1 MMVRRRD
8 VSVVRLHDFTQE
20 RCSDISKVPNH
31 NASSKSQIETPSED
45 GVVGLHHVSE
55 LRCRD
60 PLLVRL
66 DDVLK
71 LRCHD
76 IQLVGFI

>member
-1 MMVRRRD
+1 MVRRQD
-8 VSVVRLHDFTQE
+8 VSVVLLHDVTQE
-20 RCSDISKVPNH
+20 CCSDVSKIPNH
-31 NASSKSQIETPSED
+31 NLSSKSQIETPSEVA
-45 GVVGLHHVSE
+45 VVGLHHLSE
-55 LRCRD
+55 LRCHD

-66 DDVLK
+66 YDTFK